1 MPFAAPVHSVASAK
15 LEYLLLDDLY
25 ELLEEPDDL
34 DNRSSILTTID
45 FLLDRRRRELE
56 SDGMGEKEE
65 IEHLR
70 LVSELQQLKSAMQAS
85 TRLPRSKTESVRDA
99 VLVWITRVQKQ
110 QRALVKES
118 DANHDGDDS
127 FSSPFVRFLHADSW
141 TS

>member
-1 MPFAAPVHSVASAK
+1 MPFATPVRAIASAK
-15 LEYLLLDDLY
+15 LEYLLLDDLF

-34 DNRSSILTTID
+34 DNRSSILATID

-56 SDGMGEKEE
+56 SDGLGEKEE

-70 LVSELQQLKSAMQAS
+70 LISELQQLKSAMQAS

-110 QRALVKES
+110 QRAHLNEGEAGPS
-118 DANHDGDDS
+118 GSA
-127 FSSPFVRFLHADSW
+127 PLIRFPHSW
-141 TS
+141 GS